1 MIIFIVGTPRS
12 GTSAVLEQLAS
23 RLQAYS
29 GPETHVF
36 RRTPRWWEVRHRA
49 LRMFVSRC
57 RQIFFK
63 GRIRLGASDVA
74 IGAAFRHLEGEYGV
88 VIEKTPD
95 HLQQIERIRRVLP
108 DAVFVHC
115 LREPV
120 ALARSFYVAS
130 RQSPRLWPP
139 STLADIQRKVCKD
152 LALHQRWLGEP
163 GHLFVRFE
171 AHEADIKQ
179 HLPHLPQGRC
189 RESLQL
195 SLPEEVWRT
204 RGFTASVND
213 ATVPSP
219 EVCRQGECGERMLRE
234 HQAILER
241 LQALGLG
248 SLR

>member
-12 GTSAVLEQLAS
+12 GTSAVLEQLATQ
-23 RLQAYS
+23 LHAYA

-36 RRTPRWWEVRHRA
+36 RKAPSWWDLRRRA
-49 LRMFVSRC
+49 LRGFLGRC
-57 RQIFFK
+57 RQIYFK
-63 GRIRLGASDVA
+63 TRIGPRAGDPA
-74 IGAAFRHLEGEYGV
+74 IADAFRRLEREYGV

-95 HLQQIERIRRVLP
+95 HLQQIGRIRRVLP

-115 LREPV
+115 VREPG
-120 ALARSFYVAS
+120 ALTRSFYVAS

-139 STLADIQRKVCKD
+139 SSLDEIQRKVCKD
-152 LALHQRWLGEP
+152 LAFHQRWLGQP

-171 AHEADIKQ
+171 AHEADIRQ

-189 RESLQL
+189 REPLQL

-213 ATVPSP
+213 ATVPTP
-219 EVCRQGECGERMLRE
+219 EVCRQGECGEQMLRE
-234 HQAILER
+234 HQALLAQLR
-241 LQALGLG
+241 SLGLG